1 MQMAQ
6 FLESLEGDLDRIAS
20 VGDDTVSEAAGR
32 LTQAIR
38 GSAGM
43 RLLEAL
49 GEAALE
55 VSAQLPSGH
64 VEVRMTGQDPN
75 LVYVEEE
82 QQAPA
87 ASVGTEDEASAR
99 ITLRLPEGLK
109 AHVEAAASREGV
121 SVNAWI
127 VRALSRE
134 VHTPPTRGPRV
145 GSRLTGFAKS

>member
-6 FLESLEGDLDRIAS
+6 FLESLEGDLDRMAA
-20 VGDDTVSEAAGR
+20 VGDDAVSQAANR

-49 GEAALE
+49 GEAAVE
-55 VSAQLPSGH
+55 VSAQLPAGH
-64 VEVRMTGQDPN
+64 VEVRMTGQDPT

-87 ASVGTEDEASAR
+87 AAPADDEVSAR

-127 VRALSRE
+127 VRALAHT
-134 VHTPPTRGPRV
+134 VHAPQHRGPRV
-145 GSRLTGFAKS
+145 GSRLT

>member
-6 FLESLEGDLDRIAS
+6 FLESLETDLDRIAA
-20 VGDDTVSEAAGR
+20 VGDDSVAQAASR

-49 GEAALE
+49 GEAAVE
-55 VSAQLPSGH
+55 ISAQLPSGH
-64 VEVRMTGQDPN
+64 IEVRMTGQDPN
-75 LVYVEEE
+75 LVFVEEE
-82 QQAPA
+82 PQAPA
-87 ASVGTEDEASAR
+87 AAPADEEASAR

-134 VHTPPTRGPRV
+134 VHTPVRGPRI
-145 GSRLTGFAKS
+145 GSRLSGFAKS

>member
-6 FLESLEGDLDRIAS
+6 FLESLEGDLDRIAA
-20 VGDDTVSEAAGR
+20 VGDDSVAQAATR
-32 LTQAIR
+32 LSQALR
-38 GSAGM
+38 ASAGM
-43 RLLEAL
+43 RLLDAL
-49 GEAALE
+49 GEIAVEL
-55 VSAQLPSGH
+55 SAQLPEGH

-75 LVYVEEE
+75 LVFVEGAEAA
-82 QQAPA
+82 APPSA
-87 ASVGTEDEASAR
+87 PVEDEASAR

-109 AHVEAAASREGV
+109 AGVEAAASRDGV

-134 VHTPPTRGPRV
+134 VSAPTRGPRV

>member
-6 FLESLEGDLDRIAS
+6 FLEALEADVDRIAA
-20 VGDDTVSEAAGR
+20 VGDEAIAQAASR
-32 LTQAIR
+32 VTQAIR
-38 GSAGM
+38 GSAGL
-43 RLLEAL
+43 RLLDVL

-55 VSAQLPSGH
+55 LSAQLPSGH
-64 VEVRMTGQDPN
+64 VEVRLAGQDPN

-82 QQAPA
+82 PQAA
-87 ASVGTEDEASAR
+87 APVADDEASAR

-109 AHVEAAASREGV
+109 AGVEAAAGREGV

-127 VRALSRE
+127 VRALARE
-134 VHTPPTRGPRV
+134 VSTPQRGPRI

>member
-6 FLESLEGDLDRIAS
+6 FLESLEGDLDRIAA
-20 VGDDTVSEAAGR
+20 VGDDAVAQAADR

-49 GEAALE
+49 GEAAVE
-55 VSAQLPSGH
+55 VSAQLPAGH
-64 VEVRMTGQDPN
+64 VEVRMTGQDPT

-87 ASVGTEDEASAR
+87 AAPADDEASAR
-99 ITLRLPEGLK
+99 ITLRLPESLK
-109 AHVEAAASREGV
+109 AQIEIAASGEGL
-121 SVNAWI
+121 SVNAWVI
-127 VRALSRE
+127 RALA
-134 VHTPPTRGPRV
+134 RGLDQKTIRPGR
-145 GSRLTGFAKS
+145 RLTGYAES

>member
-6 FLESLEGDLDRIAS
+6 FLESLQGDLDEIAA
-20 VGDDTVSEAAGR
+20 VGDDAVAQAARRVS
-32 LTQAIR
+32 QALR
-38 GSAGM
+38 ASAGM
-43 RLLEAL
+43 RLLETL

-55 VSAQLPSGH
+55 LSSQLPGH
-64 VEVRMTGQDPN
+64 VEVRMSGQDPQ

-82 QQAPA
+82 QAAPA
-87 ASVGTEDEASAR
+87 APQGDDSAAAR

-109 AHVEAAASREGV
+109 AEIEVAAGREGV

-127 VRALSRE
+127 VRALHNQLSAP
-134 VHTPPTRGPRV
+134 VRGPRV

>member
-6 FLESLEGDLDRIAS
+6 FLESLEGDLDRIAA
-20 VGDDTVSEAAGR
+20 VGDDSVAQAATR
-32 LTQAIR
+32 LTLAIR

-49 GEAALE
+49 GEAAVE
-55 VSAQLPSGH
+55 ISAQLPSGH

-75 LVYVEEE
+75 LVFVEEE
-82 QQAPA
+82 QQAPPA
-87 ASVGTEDEASAR
+87 TQAEEEASAR

-109 AHVEAAASREGV
+109 AHVEAAAGREGI

-134 VHTPPTRGPRV
+134 VHAAPTRGPRI
-145 GSRLTGFAKS
+145 GSRLSGFAKS

>member
-6 FLESLEGDLDRIAS
+6 FLESLETDLDRIAA
-20 VGDDTVSEAAGR
+20 VGDDAVAQAASR

-49 GEAALE
+49 GEAAVE
-55 VSAQLPSGH
+55 ISAQLPEGH
-64 VEVRMTGQDPN
+64 VEVRMSGQDPN
-75 LVYVEEE
+75 FVFVEE
-82 QQAPA
+82 QPQPA
-87 ASVGTEDEASAR
+87 APLSEDEASAR

-109 AHVEAAASREGV
+109 AGIEAAASREGV
-121 SVNAWI
+121 SVNAWL
-127 VRALSRE
+127 VRALARE
-134 VHTPPTRGPRV
+134 VSAPARGPRV